1 MANVP
6 LISVVALTRLI
17 SNMHHI
23 KLTKK
28 DKMEIALTM
37 IYHSI
42 DSATFSDSFHIPS
55 LSDDDEVDIF
65 NNIEHERGKILKRIK
80 SEVINIIDV
89 NEMVMFFRKDY

>member
-1 MANVP
+1 
-6 LISVVALTRLI
+6 
-17 SNMHHI
+17 MHHI
-23 KLTKK
+23 KLTKN
-28 DKMEIALTM
+28 KMEIALTM

-55 LSDDDEVDIF
+55 LSDDEVDIF
-65 NNIEHERGKILKRIK
+65 NNIEHERSKILKRIK